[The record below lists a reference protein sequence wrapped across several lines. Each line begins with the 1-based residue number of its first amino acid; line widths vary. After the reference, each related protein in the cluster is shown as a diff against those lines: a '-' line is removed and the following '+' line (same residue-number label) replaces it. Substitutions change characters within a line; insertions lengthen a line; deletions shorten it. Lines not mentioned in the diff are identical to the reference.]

1 MLEGNCSPS
10 ESRALVCVEP
20 ETAAP
25 HTHRV
30 PRSDAAFIAHLIAMV
45 EQVPQTRE
53 KCRAEPQDADAVY
66 QDAIRRFSA

>member
-10 ESRALVCVEP
+10 ESRALVRIEP
-20 ETAAP
+20 EAVAP
-25 HTHRV
+25 HSHRV
-30 PRSDAAFIAHLIAMV
+30 THCDAAFIAHLIAMV

-53 KCRAEPQDADAVY
+53 KCRAAPQDADAVY